1 MSDELKSYNVDY
13 LEKKREAK
21 TTKKPGIVWV
31 EEVRVRN
38 LRPHI
43 ERRRISR
50 FHAGV
55 TIGSVN

>member
-31 EEVRVRN
+31 E
-38 LRPHI
+38 
-43 ERRRISR
+43 RISR